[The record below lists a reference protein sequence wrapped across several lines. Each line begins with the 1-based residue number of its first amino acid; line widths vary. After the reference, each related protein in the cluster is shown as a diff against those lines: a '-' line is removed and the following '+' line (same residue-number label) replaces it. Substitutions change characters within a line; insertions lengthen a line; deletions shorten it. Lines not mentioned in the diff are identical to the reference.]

1 LILRSVLPDKYSA
14 CKFHLSLVLKELKW
28 DIRQTFGGYFEPS
41 CTKNFLLAYVS
52 CTGGVSL

>member
-28 DIRQTFGGYFEPS
+28 DIRQTFGGYFEHMKENIWALSSES
-41 CTKNFLLAYVS
+41 CLL
-52 CTGGVSL
+52 CLT